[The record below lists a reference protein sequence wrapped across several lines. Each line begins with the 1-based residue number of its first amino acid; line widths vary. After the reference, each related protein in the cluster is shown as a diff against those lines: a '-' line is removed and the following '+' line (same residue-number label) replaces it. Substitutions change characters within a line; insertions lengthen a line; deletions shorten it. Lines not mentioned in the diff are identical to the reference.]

1 MDPIP
6 VPCGILSLPEDGTS
20 PVPWDIKLMKTRMQL
35 ESLKGDH
42 MLINGMQPSKH
53 LFVVSTFA
61 HEYLPAQPFAKVG
74 NFETSSIDEARATN
88 F

>member
-1 MDPIP
+1 
-6 VPCGILSLPEDGTS
+6 
-20 PVPWDIKLMKTRMQL
+20 MKTRMQL
-35 ESLKGDH
+35 ESLKGDYI
-42 MLINGMQPSKH
+42 LINGILMQPSKD
-53 LFVVSTFA
+53 LFVVSRFA